1 MKSAL
6 VLLSF
11 VSVIYCSTEPCS
23 RPTDVEM
30 KCFVEK
36 GTDAQDILKYCKGVD
51 FDALKEG
58 DVSSVKRQFIM

>member
-1 MKSAL
+1 MKSVL

-11 VSVIYCSTEPCS
+11 VSVIFCSTEPCS

-36 GTDAQDILKYCKGVD
+36 GTDILKYCKGVD
-51 FDALKEG
+51 FYALKEG